1 MLFCSALINSFN
13 ETYFC
18 CLLLLFWMCNTIF
31 TCLAMNRVPFFMI
44 IIKNQVKLF
53 KALFAV
59 GSLPVVQSAVA
70 STTEFTP
77 QTLIN
82 NTSHL
87 GVIVFLRPISSTEV
101 CGLKLLND
109 SYDTSCVIGPLKTS
123 CVIDTFTCCRAL
135 CVM

>member
-18 CLLLLFWMCNTIF
+18 SLLLLFWMWNTIF

-82 NTSHL
+82 NTW
-87 GVIVFLRPISSTEV
+87 
-101 CGLKLLND
+101 D
-109 SYDTSCVIGPLKTS
+109 SLFV
-123 CVIDTFTCCRAL
+123 
-135 CVM
+135 